1 MQSETY
7 IYSEDNCHENIRIH
21 FYIYEAFRNFL
32 HSYIHYLYQ
41 EAITLDSKLNYH
53 MLYKR

>member
-7 IYSEDNCHENIRIH
+7 IYSEDNYHENIRIH
-21 FYIYEAFRNFL
+21 FYISKAFRNFL

>member
-7 IYSEDNCHENIRIH
+7 IYSEDNYHENIRIH
-21 FYIYEAFRNFL
+21 FYISEAFRNFL

-41 EAITLDSKLNYH
+41 EAITLDSKLSYH